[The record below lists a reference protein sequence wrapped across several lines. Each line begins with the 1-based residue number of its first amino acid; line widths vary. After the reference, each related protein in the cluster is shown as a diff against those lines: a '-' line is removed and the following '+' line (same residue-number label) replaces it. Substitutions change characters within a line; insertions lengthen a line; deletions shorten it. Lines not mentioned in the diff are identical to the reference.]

1 MIRPSYLSTKINY
14 MRLILL
20 LPFVAWSALLSA
32 QPSTILF
39 SGLEGNDLLRA
50 VQERYTPK
58 QVLGYGPARDV
69 MYGQIDNRRDTVC
82 GIYSGHCRYLPPG
95 ADPSQALYQ
104 NGSTDGINCEHV
116 WPRSK
121 GAKSGNAKSDM
132 HHLFPTRLAVNA
144 ARGNAPF
151 AEIPDELTEH
161 WYYADEERTGIP
173 NRFIDAYSESTGEQF
188 EPREA
193 RKGDV
198 ARAMFYFYTI
208 YRKEALEA
216 DPLFFQIQ
224 RETLLLWHQL
234 DPADKQEI
242 GRTQAIARYQGGKPN
257 PFVIDPSLAGRLYG
271 AE

>member
-1 MIRPSYLSTKINY
+1 
-14 MRLILL
+14 MRFIFSLL
-20 LPFVAWSALLSA
+20 LIVLPAAPKLLA
-32 QPSTILF
+32 QPVTPLF
-39 SGLEGNDLLRA
+39 PSLEGNALLQA
-50 VQERYTPK
+50 VQKQYTPA
-58 QVLGYGPARDV
+58 QVLGYGPARDL
-69 MYGQIDNRRDTVC
+69 MYGKIDNTRDTVC

-95 ADPSQALYQ
+95 SDPSQALYQ
-104 NGSTDGINCEHV
+104 DGSADGINCEHV

-161 WYYADEERTGIP
+161 WYRADEERARTP
-173 NRFIDAYSESTGEQF
+173 NRFADAYSESTGEQF
-188 EPREA
+188 EPREG
-193 RKGDV
+193 RKGDI

-257 PFVIDPSLAGRLYG
+257 PFVIDPSLAERLYG